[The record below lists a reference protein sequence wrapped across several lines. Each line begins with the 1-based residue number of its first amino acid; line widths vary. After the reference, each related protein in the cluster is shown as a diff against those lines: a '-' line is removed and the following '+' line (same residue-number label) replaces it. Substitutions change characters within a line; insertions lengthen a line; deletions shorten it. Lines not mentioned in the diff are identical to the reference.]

1 MKGGWLLPMAIV
13 AAAAARGQ
21 ESIPYSEAVGEGG
34 GALTLDYYKPGP
46 AGPLGHPAAIVLHGG
61 GLVSGSSRDVDT
73 VGLAGL
79 LSRAGYAV
87 FAVNY
92 RLAPRHPYPAA
103 PDDVTRAIRFV
114 RFHGRRWRIDPKQI
128 ALVGTD
134 AGGYLASLAG
144 VQGSVAQPGSTDAVG
159 RQSAEVQAVVSFSA
173 YSDFRGWPAS
183 LALRGFLAPLIEAQ
197 GLEQALATVSPVM
210 KIRPGAPPFLLIHG
224 DADEVVPMVQSTHW
238 QNALQAAG
246 VRCNLMLIGGGGH
259 NAGEWARL
267 PGVRNW
273 EEEMV
278 TWLDEALGRRAGRD
292 AVVKERAPKTAGQ

>member
-1 MKGGWLLPMAIV
+1 MSGGWLLPMAIV
-13 AAAAARGQ
+13 AAAARAQ
-21 ESIPYSEAVGEGG
+21 ESIPYSEAGGG

-46 AGPLGHPAAIVLHGG
+46 AGPLAHPAAILLHGG
-61 GLVSGSSRDVDT
+61 GLVSGSSRDEET

-92 RLAPRHPYPAA
+92 RLAPQHPYPAA
-103 PDDVTRAIRFV
+103 SDDVLRAIRFV
-114 RFHGRRWRIDPKQI
+114 RFHVRRWRVDPKQI

-144 VQGSVAQPGSTDAVG
+144 VQAAAAQPGAADAVG
-159 RQSAEVQAVVSFSA
+159 RQSAAVQAVVSFFA

-183 LALRGFLAPLIEAQ
+183 PALRGFLAPLIEAQ
-197 GLEQALATVSPVM
+197 GLEQALAAASPVM

-246 VRCNLMLIGGGGH
+246 VKCNLMLIGGGGH
-259 NAGEWARL
+259 DAGEWARL

-273 EEEMV
+273 AEEMV
-278 TWLDEALGRRAGRD
+278 TWLDAALGRLGGGYSI
-292 AVVKERAPKTAGQ
+292 VKERAAKSAGQ

>member
-1 MKGGWLLPMAIV
+1 MRGGWLLPMALV
-13 AAAAARGQ
+13 AATARGQ
-21 ESIPYSEAVGEGG
+21 ESIPYSEAGG
-34 GALTLDYYKPGP
+34 GVALTLDYYKPGP
-46 AGPLGHPAAIVLHGG
+46 DGPLAHPAAILLHGG
-61 GLVSGSSRDVDT
+61 GLVSGSSRDEDT

-92 RLAPRHPYPAA
+92 RLASRHPYPAA
-103 PDDVTRAIRFV
+103 PDDVLRAIRFV
-114 RFHGRRWRIDPKQI
+114 RFHGRRWRVNPKQI

-159 RQSAEVQAVVSFSA
+159 RQSAEVRAVVSFSA
-173 YSDFRGWPAS
+173 FSDLRGWPAS
-183 LALRGFLAPLIEAQ
+183 PALRGFLAPLIEAQ
-197 GLEQALATVSPVM
+197 GLEQSLATVSPVM

-246 VRCNLMLIGGGGH
+246 VRCNLVLIGGGGH

-278 TWLDEALGRRAGRD
+278 TWLDAALGRRAGGY
-292 AVVKERAPKTAGQ
+292 AGVKERAPKTAGQ

>member
-1 MKGGWLLPMAIV
+1 MRGRWLLPMAIV
-13 AAAAARGQ
+13 AAAARGQ
-21 ESIPYSEAVGEGG
+21 EAIPYSEAGGGG
-34 GALTLDYYKPGP
+34 GALTLDYYRPAPGP
-46 AGPLGHPAAIVLHGG
+46 LAHPAAILLHGG
-61 GLVSGSSRDVDT
+61 SLVSGSSRDEET

-103 PDDVTRAIRFV
+103 SDDVLRAIRFV
-114 RFHGRRWRIDPKQI
+114 RFHGRRWRVDPKQI

-144 VQGSVAQPGSTDAVG
+144 VHTAVAPPGATDAVG
-159 RQSAEVQAVVSFSA
+159 RQSASVQAVVSLFA

-183 LALRGFLAPLIEAQ
+183 PALRGFLAPLIEAL
-197 GLEQALATVSPVM
+197 GLEQALAAVSPVM

-224 DADEVVPMVQSTHW
+224 DADMVVPMVQSTHW

-246 VRCNLMLIGGGGH
+246 VKCNLMLIGGGGH
-259 NAGEWARL
+259 DAGEWARL

-273 EEEMV
+273 AEEMV
-278 TWLDEALGRRAGRD
+278 TWLDAALGRRG
-292 AVVKERAPKTAGQ
+292 GQRH